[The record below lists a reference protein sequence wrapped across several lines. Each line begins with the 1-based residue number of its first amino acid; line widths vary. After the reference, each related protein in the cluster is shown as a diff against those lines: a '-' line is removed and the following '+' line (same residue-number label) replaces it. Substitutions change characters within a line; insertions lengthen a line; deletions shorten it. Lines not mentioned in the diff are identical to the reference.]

1 VATNLEYKVRIEAFE
16 GPLDLLLHLIKTLE
30 IDIYD
35 IPVFTIT
42 EQYLEFIHQM
52 QILELD
58 VASEYLVMAATL
70 IEMKSRMLLPK
81 QNLLDEGLAEFE
93 EEEDP
98 REELVRRLI
107 DYQHYKQAADFLQER
122 EQFQSHV
129 YTKAPHD
136 LSAYNRKPI
145 EEVQIANVSLY
156 DMLSAFKHLLVR
168 NYISE
173 PLDTKIERQILP
185 IGARMKEIVFQLKKL
200 GKAQT
205 FDSLFAYPNS
215 THIVVTFLAIL
226 ELMKNKAVSCHQDEN
241 FSSIEITLMEGVG
254 AIEYEGEASNT

>member
-1 VATNLEYKVRIEAFE
+1 MEYKIKIDAFE

-35 IPVFTIT
+35 IPVAAIT
-42 EQYLEFIHQM
+42 EQYLDFIHTM
-52 QILELD
+52 QVLELD

-81 QNLLDEGLAEFE
+81 QEILDEDLADFE

-107 DYQHYKQAADFLQER
+107 EYRQYKQAADFLKDR
-122 EQFQSHV
+122 EQQQSQV
-129 YTKAPHD
+129 YAKPPHD
-136 LSAYNRKPI
+136 LSAYKSETV

-168 NYISE
+168 HRINE
-173 PLDTKIERQILP
+173 PLNTKIERQTLP
-185 IGARMKEIVFQLKKL
+185 IGARMQEIVSELKKL
-200 GKAQT
+200 GKVQT
-205 FDSLFAYPNS
+205 FDSLFSYPNP
-215 THIVVTFLAIL
+215 THIVVTFLALL
-226 ELMKNKAVSCHQDEN
+226 ELMKNKAVLCHQDEN
-241 FSSIEITLMEGVG
+241 FSSILITLLEG
-254 AIEYEGEASNT
+254 AESLEYEEEAPHT